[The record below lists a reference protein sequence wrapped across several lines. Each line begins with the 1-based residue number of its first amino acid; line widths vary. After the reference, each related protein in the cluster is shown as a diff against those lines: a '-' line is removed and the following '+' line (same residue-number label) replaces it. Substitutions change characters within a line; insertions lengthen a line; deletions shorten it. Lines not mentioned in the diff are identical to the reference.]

1 MHCFILT
8 TITTRVTVFQLHQ
21 RRDSVVYVRRLGGVW
36 RTAYGIGMIPILY
49 MLYYRIFRLRE
60 SAVWKKRKTGESRNM
75 GLLFKHYW

>member
-1 MHCFILT
+1 M
-8 TITTRVTVFQLHQ
+8 
-21 RRDSVVYVRRLGGVW
+21 W

-75 GLLFKHYW
+75 GLLFKHYWSVMFLKLDRHGASGL